1 MMKGLY
7 QGIVCLFLIGGS
19 GVAISIET
27 VEEARITL
35 AQAALPEV
43 LDQLAPQLDLLRNRL
58 ADIVTNAELH
68 EVVRDAGQGL
78 WLSARQQVDAGRT
91 YDDRSLYWNRLKATH
106 LLRNY
111 DFDFD
116 LTETQRLQVIE
127 EFELTSRGHDDL
139 VFSGSSDFQI
149 FITGFDPFHL
159 DRRIAQSNPS
169 GVAVLKLSGR
179 TIQQGGLRAEI
190 RGVTIPVRYTDFDE
204 GEIEA
209 VLSRIY
215 AEDIADL
222 MVTIS
227 MGRNQFDLER
237 FPGRRRSS
245 SALGNLNEH
254 TGASETNPQVP
265 LLDGQPL
272 TGPEFV
278 EFSLPAEAMM
288 RATGSHKIRD
298 NRKVATLAGSLSAGS
313 LAELADHIAVRGS
326 GGGYLSN
333 EISYPSI
340 RLRNQLGSA
349 IPTGH
354 IHTPSISQFSAA
366 SLEEIV
372 DQIENMLAQALPVL

>member
-1 MMKGLY
+1 MKGLY
-7 QGIVCLFLIGGS
+7 QGILCLFLIGGS
-19 GVAISIET
+19 GVAMSLET

-43 LDQLAPQLDLLRNRL
+43 LGQLAPQLDSLKNRL
-58 ADIVTNAELH
+58 AGIVTKAELY

-78 WLSARQQVDAGRT
+78 WSSARQQVAAGRT

-111 DFDFD
+111 ALDFD
-116 LTETQRLQVIE
+116 LTETQRMQVIE
-127 EFELTSRGHDDL
+127 EFELASRGYSDL
-139 VFSGSSDFQI
+139 IYSGSSDLQI
-149 FITGFDPFHL
+149 FLTGFDPFHL

-179 TIQQGGLRAEI
+179 TIEHGGLSAEI
-190 RGVTIPVRYTDFDE
+190 RGVTVPVRYTDFDD

-209 VLSRIY
+209 LLSPVY
-215 AEDIADL
+215 AEDVVDML
-222 MVTIS
+222 VTIS

-254 TGASETNPQVP
+254 TGASGMQPQIP
-265 LLDGQPL
+265 LLEGRPL
-272 TGPEFV
+272 AGPEFV
-278 EFSLPAEAMM
+278 EFSLPAAAMI
-288 RATGSHKIRD
+288 RAAGAYTVRD
-298 NRKVATLAGSLSAGS
+298 NRKVATLEGALSAAS

-333 EISYPSI
+333 EISYRSI
-340 RLRNQLGSA
+340 RLRNELGSG

-354 IHTPSISQFSAA
+354 IHTPSISEFSAEG
-366 SLEEIV
+366 LKPIV
-372 DQIENMLAQALPVL
+372 DQIEAMLAQALPEL

>member
-1 MMKGLY
+1 MMKSLY

-19 GVAISIET
+19 GVAMSLET

-43 LDQLAPQLDLLRNRL
+43 LNQLAPQLDLLRNRL
-58 ADIVTNAELH
+58 ADIVTKAELH

-91 YDDRSLYWNRLKATH
+91 YDDRSLYWNRLKATY

-111 DFDFD
+111 APDFD
-116 LTETQRLQVIE
+116 LTETQRMHVIE
-127 EFELTSRGHDDL
+127 EFELASRGYDDL
-139 VFSGSSDFQI
+139 VYSGTSDLQI

-190 RGVTIPVRYTDFDE
+190 RGVTIPVRYTDFDD

-209 VLSRIY
+209 LLNQVY
-215 AEDIADL
+215 DEDVVDML
-222 MVTIS
+222 VTIS

-254 TGASETNPQVP
+254 TGASEMKPQIP
-265 LLDGQPL
+265 LLEGRPL
-272 TGPEFV
+272 AGPEFV
-278 EFSLPAEAMM
+278 EFSLPAAAMT
-288 RATGSHKIRD
+288 RAAGAYTVRD
-298 NRKVATLAGSLSAGS
+298 NRKVATLEGAMSAAS

-333 EISYPSI
+333 EISYRSI
-340 RLRNQLGSA
+340 RLRNELGSG

-354 IHTPSISQFSAA
+354 IHTPSISEFSAED
-366 SLEEIV
+366 LKQVV
-372 DQIENMLAQALPVL
+372 DQIEAMLAQALPVL

>member
-7 QGIVCLFLIGGS
+7 QGILCLFLIGGS
-19 GVAISIET
+19 GVTMSLET

-43 LDQLAPQLDLLRNRL
+43 LGQLAPQLDSLKNRL
-58 ADIVTNAELH
+58 AGIVTKAELY

-78 WLSARQQVDAGRT
+78 WSSARQQVAAGRT

-111 DFDFD
+111 ALDFD
-116 LTETQRLQVIE
+116 LTETQRMQVIE
-127 EFELTSRGHDDL
+127 EFELASRGYSDL
-139 VFSGSSDFQI
+139 IYSGSSDLQI
-149 FITGFDPFHL
+149 FLTGFDPFHL

-179 TIQQGGLRAEI
+179 TIEHGGLSAEI
-190 RGVTIPVRYTDFDE
+190 RGVTVPVRYTDFDD

-209 VLSRIY
+209 LLSPVY
-215 AEDIADL
+215 AEDVVDML
-222 MVTIS
+222 VTIS

-254 TGASETNPQVP
+254 TGASGMQPQIP
-265 LLDGQPL
+265 LLEGRPL
-272 TGPEFV
+272 AGPEFV
-278 EFSLPAEAMM
+278 EFSLPAAAMI
-288 RATGSHKIRD
+288 RAAGAYTVRD
-298 NRKVATLAGSLSAGS
+298 NRKVATLEGALSAAS

-333 EISYPSI
+333 EISYRSI
-340 RLRNQLGSA
+340 RLRNELGSG

-354 IHTPSISQFSAA
+354 IHTPSISEFSAEG
-366 SLEEIV
+366 LKPIV
-372 DQIENMLAQALPVL
+372 DQIEAMLAQALPEL